1 MQIIA
6 PALRSAVSHF
16 GWTRIAL
23 LTQDE
28 VLFTG
33 VCHSAT
39 VLCSVYCL
47 FLCKTLKFCMHA
59 YSRGVSD
66 QVVSLHYPVHVFQL
80 M

>member
-39 VLCSVYCL
+39 VLYSVYYPFFMQNLKNFACMLIAGVCL
-47 FLCKTLKFCMHA
+47 I
-59 YSRGVSD
+59 R
-66 QVVSLHYPVHVFQL
+66 
-80 M
+80 